1 MIETIE
7 LVFSVIGNMFGFL
20 DLHAFDVFGFPV
32 TLLDIAI
39 GAIAMSMVI
48 GLFWKGARG

>member
-1 MIETIE
+1 MLTI
-7 LVFSVIGNMFGFL
+7 LDTIFGWIGDIFSLL
-20 DLHAFDVFGFPV
+20 DRHAFDVVGFPV